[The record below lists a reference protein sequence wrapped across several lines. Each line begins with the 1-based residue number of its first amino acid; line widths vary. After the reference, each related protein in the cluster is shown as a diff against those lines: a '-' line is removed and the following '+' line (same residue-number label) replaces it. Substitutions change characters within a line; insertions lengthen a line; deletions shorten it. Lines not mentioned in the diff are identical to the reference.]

1 MELKLIT
8 EDDGSFN
15 NKEKLLA
22 LIKGYDDLKLV
33 EKENI
38 YSIRGNYFK
47 GNVDKNIV
55 DIYKKELEIFF
66 VDRGFNTVKIEDSP
80 VYQFYTSLK
89 FHLLDIEILKYL
101 FSNIYFWAQQHY
113 IYKPYNYIE
122 HFSMF
127 DTILNYKN
135 KYIPRTITIKLPY
148 DVSIALATGRGSN
161 NTGSTTI
168 DKLYKINP
176 DCSVSELID
185 IHFPLKLTDKMSIRL
200 TNVDGIHKVYY
211 SFKQDDPF
219 TYIEMDKLEV
229 LLKQRFLER
238 YQSAVKKHLN
248 IKDAEYN
255 PDYITVLQMIK
266 I

>member
-1 MELKLIT
+1 MKLRII
-8 EDDGSFN
+8 DDKPFDDK
-15 NKEKLLA
+15 NKVLD
-22 LIKGYDDLKLV
+22 LIKGIDELSLK

-38 YSIRGNYFK
+38 FSIRGNYFK
-47 GNVDKNIV
+47 GNTDKNII
-55 DIYKKELEIFF
+55 DIYKEELEIFF
-66 VDRGFNTVKIEDSP
+66 VERAGNSFKLIDSP
-80 VYQFYTSLK
+80 VFKFYTSMN
-89 FHLLDIEILKYL
+89 FHLINIQILQDL
-101 FSNIYFWAQQHY
+101 FSKVHELSHQYYF
-113 IYKPYNYIE
+113 YKPYNYSD
-122 HFSMF
+122 HFRMF
-127 DTILNYKN
+127 DTIFNYKN
-135 KYIPRTITIKLPY
+135 KYIPKTITLKLHY
-148 DVSIALATGRGSN
+148 DVSGALSTGRGSDKV
-161 NTGSTTI
+161 GSTTI

-200 TNVDGIHKVYY
+200 INVGGVHKVYY

-219 TYIEMDKLEV
+219 TYIEMDDLEV
-229 LLKQRFLER
+229 LIKQKFLER